1 MAMRKFIVSSVLAL
15 AMFVLTVATVLAGST
30 GPGI

>member
-1 MAMRKFIVSSVLAL
+1 MRKYILSSILTIGLLVLGA
-15 AMFVLTVATVLAGST
+15 VTVLAGST

>member
-1 MAMRKFIVSSVLAL
+1 VRKLILSSIVAVAL
-15 AMFVLTVATVLAGST
+15 FVVTTVTVLAGST

>member
-1 MAMRKFIVSSVLAL
+1 MRKYILSSILTL
-15 AMFVLTVATVLAGST
+15 AMLVLSAVSVLAGST

>member
-1 MAMRKFIVSSVLAL
+1 MRKFAL
-15 AMFVLTVATVLAGST
+15 TSVLTVAMLVLTAATVLAGST

>member
-1 MAMRKFIVSSVLAL
+1 MRKYILSSILTF
-15 AMFVLTVATVLAGST
+15 AMLVAGAVTVLAGST